1 MRKVTKAELR
11 RVTSATVGERFARTP
26 EDAGWKPF
34 QDKPVFRAAA
44 WRSFSMAGQN
54 DFTLQPVGKIRVGVK
69 LASMECRFVFFRIG
83 PGAAYGDAH

>member
-34 QDKPVFRAAA
+34 QDKPVFRKRCGGVFSLRCNPWGRFA
-44 WRSFSMAGQN
+44 W
-54 DFTLQPVGKIRVGVK
+54 
-69 LASMECRFVFFRIG
+69 E
-83 PGAAYGDAH
+83 